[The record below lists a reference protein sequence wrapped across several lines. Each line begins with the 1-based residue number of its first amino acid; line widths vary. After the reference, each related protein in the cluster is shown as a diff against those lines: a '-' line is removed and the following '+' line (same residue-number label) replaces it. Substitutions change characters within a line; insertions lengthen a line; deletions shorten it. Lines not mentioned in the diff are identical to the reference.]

1 MTKMMKVLA
10 VVAVMGLVA
19 PAFAAKGD
27 KPKKGEK
34 PLVGKVV
41 SVTAPETGKDGKLVL
56 ATTEGGQKVEKEI
69 TITTTTKL
77 MVNNEETTDWS
88 KVETGLMAKVTSAN
102 NTAMTVQVMPKG
114 GELLTPEDEKL
125 LALLAPSAQS

>member
-56 ATTEGGQKVEKEI
+56 ATKEAGQKVEKEI

-77 MVNNEETTDWS
+77 MVNNEDTTDWS
-88 KVETGLMAKVTSAN
+88 KVETGLMAKVVQADN
-102 NTAMTVQVMPKG
+102 KAMTVQVMPKG
-114 GELLTPEDEKL
+114 EKKGKDENK
-125 LALLAPSAQS
+125 PKKPKKNQ